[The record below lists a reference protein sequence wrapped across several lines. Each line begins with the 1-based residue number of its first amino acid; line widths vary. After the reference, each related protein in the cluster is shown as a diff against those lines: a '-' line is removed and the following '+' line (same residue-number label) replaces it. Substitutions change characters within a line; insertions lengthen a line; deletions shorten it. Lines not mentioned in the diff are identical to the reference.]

1 MSEITM
7 VDIRNK
13 FVPYFVAQY
22 LVYEQNERF
31 IEESSYSLCSQLL
44 ERQFVDPAKLETLS
58 DIVNENEIPPIS
70 VTRTP
75 ENKYIIENGYHRLT
89 TAYMKGFQAIPC
101 KISNPDYVPPPPRL
115 NIPLDDKWAKVAADM
130 EKRRKS
136 SYDEGTPTSRPKLQL
151 KKRSDSSV

>member
-1 MSEITM
+1 
-7 VDIRNK
+7 
-13 FVPYFVAQY
+13 
-22 LVYEQNERF
+22 
-31 IEESSYSLCSQLL
+31 
-44 ERQFVDPAKLETLS
+44 
-58 DIVNENEIPPIS
+58 
-70 VTRTP
+70 
-75 ENKYIIENGYHRLT
+75 
-89 TAYMKGFQAIPC
+89 MKGFQAIPC